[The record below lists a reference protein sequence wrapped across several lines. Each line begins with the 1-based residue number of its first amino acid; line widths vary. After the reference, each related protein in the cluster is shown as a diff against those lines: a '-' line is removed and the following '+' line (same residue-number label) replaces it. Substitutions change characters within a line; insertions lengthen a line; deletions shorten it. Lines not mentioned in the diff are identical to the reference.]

1 MRQTD
6 HRHLRDC
13 WKISMTHRKEQQCV
27 TAVMAGSGSL
37 GTFLCPSKGRIGY
50 HSPQGEAKEQAGCF
64 IWHPPRLL
72 SKTRQMCLNTSS
84 LLVLTSSPR
93 INPSVTN
100 SWLWLQIFGSL
111 TWALLQTPTHSLYLS
126 GAASWQW
133 KLLSVLE
140 GMFSEILPAWFLP
153 SSGHHFSFFCTLS
166 DSLRCVLPSAVISA
180 GSGCHIQNRH
190 RHPAQLT
197 AWGVQCPHSDSPC
210 TGINNWAS
218 RTIPHL
224 HKAQTQPWPL
234 LTALPAVSNVTTSP
248 HLSTWKK

>member
-64 IWHPPRLL
+64 IWHPPDYWARQDKCVSTPAAFWFWPPVPGSTHLL
-72 SKTRQMCLNTSS
+72 LIVGCGCK
-84 LLVLTSSPR
+84 
-93 INPSVTN
+93 
-100 SWLWLQIFGSL
+100 SL

-210 TGINNWAS
+210 TGINDWAS

-234 LTALPAVSNVTTSP
+234 LTALPAVSNVTMSP